1 MLKFRS
7 NLQLLSKLPSFRI
20 LVCGITCWTL
30 CSLLRAQ
37 LPAGRVSLAHMLL
50 DTNALQQIITLRQD
64 AVEILHPVNGKNTI
78 LCSVPYLLLLDLVQM
93 AQGYEPHILYNAMT
107 SCSWQQLKK
116 PSPMPDKPASLSGLK
131 IAIDPGHFAHNLNVA
146 IMEKKYLRIRDSL
159 GYEYTLYEAAFTEQ
173 IAILLQ
179 DMLLRE
185 GATVMLTRQ
194 PGLSALGITA
204 DEWVKGNW
212 KNALDESVQK
222 GWMEQVEADKY
233 STYTDAKKIIR
244 DVFRTYEMQKRAE
257 LINSFAPHLALSIH
271 YNVEEKNVPDKAGFH
286 ALHQRNYSM
295 VFVPGAYATDEL
307 KHPLDRLAFLRQWL
321 GGQVALS
328 VRAAVVFQ
336 QFIVDSLGVPA
347 VAAPITNEL
356 SYLQKFS
363 RLHQHATPGVYHR
376 NLFILRQVRYP
387 VILTEPLLQD
397 NEQEFFQLIQNDAR
411 YVTASGDTLNISRRV
426 LQTAHTYFHAIKA
439 WVKE

>member
-1 MLKFRS
+1 LG
-7 NLQLLSKLPSFRI
+7 KLPSFRI
-20 LVCGITCWTL
+20 LVCSITCWAL

-37 LPAGRVSLAHMLL
+37 LPVGRVPLAHMLL
-50 DTNALQQIITLRQD
+50 DTNALQQIIALRQD
-64 AVEILHPVNGKNTI
+64 AVDVLHPVNGKNTV
-78 LCSVPYLLLLDLVQM
+78 LCSVPYTLLPEWVEM
-93 AQGYEPHILYNAMT
+93 AQRYEPHVLYNALI
-107 SCSWQQLKK
+107 SCNWQQLNKPGPYLGK
-116 PSPMPDKPASLSGLK
+116 PSSLAGLK
-131 IAIDPGHFAHNLNVA
+131 IVLDPGHFAHNLSMA
-146 IMEKKYLRIRDSL
+146 MAEKKYLRVRDSL
-159 GYEYTLYEAAFTEQ
+159 GKEYTMYEAALTEQ
-173 IAILLQ
+173 VALILQ

-212 KNALDESVQK
+212 KNALNESVQK
-222 GWMEQVEADKY
+222 GWIDPIDADKY
-233 STYTDAKKIIR
+233 NTYTDAKKIIR
-244 DVFRTYEMQKRAE
+244 DVFRTYEMHKRVE
-257 LINSFAPHLALSIH
+257 KINAFAPHLVLSIH

-286 ALHQRNYSM
+286 TLHRRNYSM

-347 VAAPITNEL
+347 VTVPVTNEL

-363 RLHQHATPGVYHR
+363 RLHNESIPGVYHR
-376 NLFILRQVRYP
+376 NLLILRLVRYP
-387 VILTEPLLQD
+387 VILVEPLLQD
-397 NEQEFFQLIQNDAR
+397 NEQEFFQFIQNNAR
-411 YVTASGDTLNISRRV
+411 YVTLSGDTLNISRRV
-426 LQTAHTYFHAIKA
+426 LQTARTYFHAIKA